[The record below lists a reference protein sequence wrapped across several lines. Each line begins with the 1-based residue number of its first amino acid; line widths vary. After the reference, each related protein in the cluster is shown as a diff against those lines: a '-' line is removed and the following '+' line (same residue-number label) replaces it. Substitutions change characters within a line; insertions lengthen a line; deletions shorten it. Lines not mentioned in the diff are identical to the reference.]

1 MKYIKSFNSI
11 KRLKKFESINL
22 NYDKFD
28 DIMESMNVWY
38 DTLLSAISAE
48 EVDVYEVFKLP
59 IEVKIL
65 DLSYLKDNKQFINS
79 IIKAGFKISEINNSD
94 DFETFLNKPCKFMFI
109 YNASKHELENPDYL
123 FLQIWNESLKTWSDV
138 KLYKVNDDVRRFYEK
153 LTSKTIEIIDGDKN
167 YIYETSNGN
176 EWILQNL
183 EEENDTYKKVFRREE
198 IRDLIN
204 KNKQINI
211 RIL

>member
-28 DIMESMNVWY
+28 DIMESMNIWY
-38 DTLLSAISAE
+38 DTLLSSISAE
-48 EVDVYEVFKLP
+48 EVDIYEVFKLSVD
-59 IEVKIL
+59 VKIL

-79 IIKAGFKISEINNSD
+79 IIKSGFRISEINNSE

-109 YNASKHELENPDYL
+109 YRTNKHELENPDYL

-153 LTSKTIEIIDGDKN
+153 LTSKTIEITDGDKN

-176 EWILQNL
+176 EWTLQNL
-183 EEENDTYKKVFRREE
+183 EEENDTYKKVFRRDE

-204 KNKQINI
+204 KNKQIDI